1 MIGNITT
8 SLRLSCSVKIAK
20 ILSIHIQNHDCG
32 GIPYSIAVTKS
43 LSHAVASSSHLA
55 AASACLSKFDCW
67 NIGSTSSE
75 YALQISHPFT
85 NSWNCSTIHAS
96 SSETLAKGCI
106 ITG

>member
-1 MIGNITT
+1 MARGLSTNILGYSSLSGFMIGNITT

-20 ILSIHIQNHDCG
+20 ILSIHIPNHDCG

-75 YALQISHPFT
+75 
-85 NSWNCSTIHAS
+85 
-96 SSETLAKGCI
+96 
-106 ITG
+106 